1 MSDEYDFEDV
11 TTDAAVSTYQAST
24 PIFEGLIKEI
34 RELSRKKPDATMSAG
49 KVKIINRVLNDL
61 LQFLKSEPAGKYL
74 EALDDEALPQV
85 SDAVL
90 IMVQFESALD
100 SFKSRYHRFIKG
112 QWYWITE
119 EFMAGL
125 NANSEDEDSEEE
137 DLEEEDS

>member
-1 MSDEYDFEDV
+1 MSEAYEFEDV

-61 LQFLKSEPAGKYL
+61 LQILKPEPAGKYL
-74 EALDDEALPQV
+74 EALDNDSLPQV

-90 IMVQFESALD
+90 TMVQFESALN
-100 SFKSRYHRFIKG
+100 SFKSKYQRLINRKY
-112 QWYWITE
+112 YWITE
-119 EFMAGL
+119 EFVARL
-125 NANSEDEDSEEE
+125 NTASEEE
-137 DLEEEDS
+137 DS